1 MSTASLLE
9 RLGQAIR
16 AVTLAPLRPM
26 PVALR
31 DPNIT
36 ALLSDPPATS
46 SGVAVTEASAL
57 RFPPVWAAVQCIAG
71 DVASLPFFHYRRRPD
86 GGKERYSDSKL
97 YKVLHD
103 EMNPEMSAMVGRE
116 TLTSHVLLWG
126 NGYAEILRNDL
137 GQVVALYP
145 IEPSRVMPERSES
158 GAIVYRVLK
167 GDGTEVRVA
176 AERILHLV
184 GLGFNGLM
192 GYSPI
197 AMMRESLGAGLAAE
211 RLGGQVMQRG
221 AKYSGFF
228 EHPRT
233 LGATAHANLKQS
245 MATDLPG
252 TYRILEEGMTYK
264 AGSMPLRDAQFIELK
279 KFSVTDVARIFG
291 IPPHKLGD
299 LERATFSNV
308 ESQQLDY
315 VISTLRRWLVRWE
328 QECNRKLI
336 APLEKRQQFCEHLVD
351 GLLRGDIQSRYTAY
365 SQGINNGFLS
375 SNDIRGF
382 ENLDPIDG
390 GDTYL
395 VQGAM
400 VPLARL
406 NDLVDAQ
413 VRPPPAPIP
422 PEPDE
427 DDDDDE
433 DDDEEADDAAEEARM
448 ARVVGKIV
456 EDLRAEVIRRTEALA
471 TLPAA
476 VVAALPP
483 VPAEP
488 DISPE
493 DEEARMVR
501 VVGTI
506 VEDLRA
512 EVVRRT
518 EALATLPAAV
528 VAALPPAPES
538 GPTVDWREATF
549 ALVAGKL
556 VRRELAQLRK
566 READPTAAAARLE
579 AFYRRFVGDALA
591 ELRPWLGRLPEP
603 ERAEAAAA
611 HVIAVWADEAMQT
624 CVAALQQGGL
634 GDVIRRWAIDRDAE
648 LTRALM
654 EAIDG

>member
-9 RLGQAIR
+9 RLGEAIR
-16 AVTLAPLRPM
+16 AITLAPLRPM
-26 PVALR
+26 PLTLR
-31 DPNIT
+31 DPPLA
-36 ALLSDPPATS
+36 ALFSDPPATQ
-46 SGVAVTEASAL
+46 SGIAVTEASAL
-57 RFPPVWAAVQCIAG
+57 KFPPVWAAVQCIAG

-86 GGKERYSDSKL
+86 GGKERYTDSKL

-103 EMNPEMSAMVGRE
+103 EMNPEMSAMIGRE
-116 TLTSHVLLWG
+116 TMTAHVLLWG
-126 NGYAEILRNDL
+126 NAYAEILRNDL
-137 GQVVALYP
+137 GQIVALYP
-145 IEPSRVMPERSES
+145 IEPTRVMPERSET

-197 AMMRESLGAGLAAE
+197 GMMRESLGAGLAAE
-211 RLGGQVMQRG
+211 RLGGQVMSRG

-233 LGATAHANLKQS
+233 LGATAHKNLKES

-299 LERATFSNV
+299 LERATFSNIE
-308 ESQQLDY
+308 ESNLDY

-336 APLEKRQQFCEHLVD
+336 APLEKKLQFTEHLVD
-351 GLLRGDIQSRYTAY
+351 GLLRGNIQSRYSAY

-375 SNDIRGF
+375 PNDIRGF
-382 ENLDPIDG
+382 ENLDPIAG

-406 NDLVDAQ
+406 DDLVDAQ
-413 VRPPPAPIP
+413 VRPPPAPAP
-422 PEPDE
+422 LEPDE
-427 DDDDDE
+427 DDE
-433 DDDEEADDAAEEARM
+433 DEEDEEDKEARI

-456 EDLRAEVIRRTEALA
+456 EDLRAEVVQRTEAL
-471 TLPAA
+471 T
-476 VVAALPP
+476 
-483 VPAEP
+483 
-488 DISPE
+488 
-493 DEEARMVR
+493 
-501 VVGTI
+501 
-506 VEDLRA
+506 
-512 EVVRRT
+512 
-518 EALATLPAAV
+518 TLPAAV
-528 VAALPPAPES
+528 VAALPPAPEP

-579 AFYRRFVGDALA
+579 AFYQRFVGDALA
-591 ELRPWLGRLPEP
+591 ELRPWLGRLSEA

-634 GDVIRRWAIDRDAE
+634 GDVIRRWAIDREAG

>member
-1 MSTASLLE
+1 MSIASVLD
-9 RLGQAIR
+9 RLDQAIR
-16 AVTLAPLRPM
+16 AVALAPLRPT
-26 PVALR
+26 PIVLR
-31 DPNIT
+31 DPNI
-36 ALLSDPPATS
+36 AAMLSDPPATS

-71 DVASLPFFHYRRRPD
+71 DVASLPFFHYRRRAD
-86 GGKERYSDSKL
+86 GGKERYTDSKL

-103 EMNPEMSAMVGRE
+103 EMNPEMSAMIGRE
-116 TLTSHVLLWG
+116 TMTAHVLLWG
-126 NGYAEILRNDL
+126 NAYAEIVRNDL
-137 GQVVALYP
+137 GQVTGLYP
-145 IEPSRVMPERSES
+145 IEPTRVMPERNAA

-167 GDGTEVRVA
+167 GDGTEVVVA

-184 GLGFNGLM
+184 GLGFNGLI

-211 RLGGQVMQRG
+211 RLGGQVMSRG

-233 LGATAHANLKQS
+233 LGATAHKNLKES

-299 LERATFSNV
+299 LERATFSNIE
-308 ESQQLDY
+308 ESNLDY

-336 APLEKRQQFCEHLVD
+336 APLEKKLQFTEHLVD
-351 GLLRGDIQSRYTAY
+351 GLLRGNIQSRYSAY

-375 SNDIRGF
+375 SNDIRRF

-413 VRPPPAPIP
+413 VRPPPAPVRP
-422 PEPDE
+422 

-433 DDDEEADDAAEEARM
+433 DEDNEEEEDTEGEEARM

-456 EDLRAEVIRRTEALA
+456 D
-471 TLPAA
+471 
-476 VVAALPP
+476 
-483 VPAEP
+483 
-488 DISPE
+488 
-493 DEEARMVR
+493 
-501 VVGTI
+501 
-506 VEDLRA
+506 DLRA

-528 VAALPPAPES
+528 VAALPPGPEP

-566 READPTAAAARLE
+566 READPTAAVARLE
-579 AFYRRFVGDALA
+579 RFYRRFIGDALA
-591 ELRPWLGRLPEP
+591 ELRPWLGRLPES

-634 GDVIRRWAIDRDAE
+634 GDVIRRWEIDREAG

>member
-1 MSTASLLE
+1 MSIASVLD
-9 RLGQAIR
+9 RLDQAVR
-16 AVTLAPLRPM
+16 AVALAPLRPM
-26 PVALR
+26 PLVLR
-31 DPNIT
+31 DPNIP
-36 ALLSDPPATS
+36 AMLSDPPATS

-71 DVASLPFFHYRRRPD
+71 DVASLPFFHYRRRAD
-86 GGKERYSDSKL
+86 GGKERYTDSKL
-97 YKVLHD
+97 YRVLHD
-103 EMNPEMSAMVGRE
+103 EMNPEMSAMIGRE
-116 TLTSHVLLWG
+116 TMTAHVLLWG
-126 NGYAEILRNDL
+126 NAYAEIVRNDL
-137 GQVVALYP
+137 GQVTGLYP
-145 IEPSRVMPERSES
+145 IEPTRVMPERSEA

-211 RLGGQVMQRG
+211 RLGGQVMARG

-299 LERATFSNV
+299 LERATFSNIE
-308 ESQQLDY
+308 ESNLDY

-336 APLEKRQQFCEHLVD
+336 APLEKKLQFTEHLVD
-351 GLLRGDIQSRYTAY
+351 GLLRGNIQSRYSAY

-375 SNDIRGF
+375 PNDIRGF
-382 ENLDPIDG
+382 ENLDPIAG

-406 NDLVDAQ
+406 DDLVDAQ
-413 VRPPPAPIP
+413 VRPPPAPAP

-427 DDDDDE
+427 DEEADE
-433 DDDEEADDAAEEARM
+433 DDAEAD
-448 ARVVGKIV
+448 
-456 EDLRAEVIRRTEALA
+456 
-471 TLPAA
+471 
-476 VVAALPP
+476 
-483 VPAEP
+483 
-488 DISPE
+488 E

-528 VAALPPAPES
+528 VAALPPAPDP
-538 GPTVDWREATF
+538 GPAVDWREATF

-579 AFYRRFVGDALA
+579 AFYRRFIGDALA

-624 CVAALQQGGL
+624 CVAALQRGGL
-634 GDVIRRWAIDRDAE
+634 GEVIRRWAIDREAG

>member
-1 MSTASLLE
+1 MATASLLE
-9 RLGQAIR
+9 RLGQAFR
-16 AVTLAPLRPM
+16 AVALAPLRPM
-26 PVALR
+26 PLVLR

-36 ALLSDPPATS
+36 AMLTDPPATS

-57 RFPPVWAAVQCIAG
+57 KFPPVWAAVQCIAG
-71 DVASLPFFHYRRRPD
+71 DVASLPFFHYRRRAD
-86 GGKERYSDSKL
+86 GGKERYTDSKL

-103 EMNPEMSAMVGRE
+103 EMNPEMSAMIGRE
-116 TLTSHVLLWG
+116 TMTAHVLLWG
-126 NGYAEILRNDL
+126 NAYAEIIRNDL
-137 GQVVALYP
+137 GQVTGLYP
-145 IEPSRVMPERSES
+145 IEPTRVMPERSEA

-264 AGSMPLRDAQFIELK
+264 PGSMPLRDAQFVELK

-299 LERATFSNV
+299 LERATFSNIE
-308 ESQQLDY
+308 ESNLDY

-336 APLEKRQQFCEHLVD
+336 APLEKKLQFTEHLVD
-351 GLLRGDIQSRYTAY
+351 GLLRGNIQSRYTAY

-375 SNDIRGF
+375 SNDIRRF

-413 VRPPPAPIP
+413 VRPPPVPVS
-422 PEPDE
+422 PEPAPDE
-427 DDDDDE
+427 DD
-433 DDDEEADDAAEEARM
+433 EADDEAEAEDARM
-448 ARVVGKIV
+448 ARVVGKV
-456 EDLRAEVIRRTEALA
+456 VDDLRAEF
-471 TLPAA
+471 
-476 VVAALPP
+476 
-483 VPAEP
+483 
-488 DISPE
+488 
-493 DEEARMVR
+493 
-501 VVGTI
+501 
-506 VEDLRA
+506 
-512 EVVRRT
+512 VRRT
-518 EALATLPAAV
+518 APLETLPAAV
-528 VAALPPAPES
+528 VAALPPAPETPS
-538 GPTVDWREATF
+538 SAVDWRQATF

-611 HVIAVWADEAMQT
+611 HIIAVWADEAMQT
-624 CVAALQQGGL
+624 CVVALQTGGL
-634 GDVIRRWAIDRDAE
+634 GDVIRRWEIDREAG

>member
-1 MSTASLLE
+1 
-9 RLGQAIR
+9 
-16 AVTLAPLRPM
+16 
-26 PVALR
+26 
-31 DPNIT
+31 
-36 ALLSDPPATS
+36 
-46 SGVAVTEASAL
+46 
-57 RFPPVWAAVQCIAG
+57 
-71 DVASLPFFHYRRRPD
+71 
-86 GGKERYSDSKL
+86 
-97 YKVLHD
+97 D
-103 EMNPEMSAMVGRE
+103 EMNPEMSPCVARE
-116 TLTSHVLLWG
+116 IMPPHVLLWG
-126 NGYAEILRNDL
+126 NAYAEIIRNDL
-137 GQVVALYP
+137 GQVTSLYP
-145 IEPSRVMPERSES
+145 IEPTRVMPERNEA

-176 AERILHLV
+176 AERILHIV

-299 LERATFSNV
+299 LERATFSNIE
-308 ESQQLDY
+308 ESNLDY

-336 APLEKRQQFCEHLVD
+336 APLEKKLQFTEHLVD
-351 GLLRGDIQSRYTAY
+351 GLLRGNIQSRYTAY

-375 SNDIRGF
+375 SNDIRRF

-413 VRPPPAPIP
+413 VRPPPAPSP
-422 PEPDE
+422 PEPDA
-427 DDDDDE
+427 
-433 DDDEEADDAAEEARM
+433 DDEEEEAPDAEDARM

-456 EDLRAEVIRRTEALA
+456 EDLRA
-471 TLPAA
+471 
-476 VVAALPP
+476 
-483 VPAEP
+483 
-488 DISPE
+488 DF
-493 DEEARMVR
+493 
-501 VVGTI
+501 
-506 VEDLRA
+506 
-512 EVVRRT
+512 VRRT
-518 EALATLPAAV
+518 DALDTLPAAV
-528 VAALPPAPES
+528 VAALPPAPEMPS
-538 GPTVDWREATF
+538 SSVDWREATF
-549 ALVAGKL
+549 TLVAGKL

-566 READPTAAAARLE
+566 READPTAAVARLE

-634 GDVIRRWAIDRDAE
+634 GDVIRRWAIDREAG